1 MPGKV
6 GSNVWGARV
15 VAEGGGKGVEEVHY
29 IACCVAATAGNGK
42 YLNLIH
48 SVHIRNTQFDS
59 CWTGVCQVMGPLWCM
74 PHNDHNTGG
83 KLKML
88 KLSCS

>member
-29 IACCVAATAGNGK
+29 IACCVAAAAGNGK
-42 YLNLIH
+42 YLNLIQ

-59 CWTGVCQVMGPLWCM
+59 CWTGC
-74 PHNDHNTGG
+74 
-83 KLKML
+83 
-88 KLSCS
+88 LSGHGATLVHASQRS